1 MKKRIL
7 SILLALCMALSLLP
21 TLAFGQETVGRAATE
36 VELTAALADSAN
48 DVVRLTAD
56 ITIEAR
62 LDIARDV
69 TVDLNGYVLRYD
81 EAAAPDSIF
90 RVAGGKTLTMT
101 DSRPAEQHEN
111 ETLPAGGLITGGK
124 GFKYDNGAGQ
134 SFSYFG
140 GGVYVDVD
148 ASFVLAGGTIYACGV
163 QRGASGQ
170 VQGGGIYCQGGSVT
184 ISGGAIRNCAVSGGL
199 GASGGGVYIRSRISW
214 PSFTMTGGII
224 SGCSAM
230 SGGGIMAY
238 GSAVRI
244 TGGSIENCKASE
256 NGGGLYVSGNPEDGQ
271 AAVLDAAISGCEAE
285 NGGGLYL
292 GGFTKLELRKNAR
305 ITGCTAQNGAAVY
318 MNLGSTY
325 AVNYPGCFLYAN
337 GGQVDGTVYVGSNGM
352 DQDGEIKAT
361 NAIDHMDGQPS
372 TVFTGDVYCQG
383 DIRGGIFYGSVTVSH
398 DTLGNWDD
406 DKNFWSNLSG
416 GSFYGPV
423 RTNCHVSGGTYYAG
437 LTLEEGA
444 QLSGKP
450 MDTGGVLNDKINIP
464 DPKGEPVTVTYKYPT
479 LEHPAREIYAIQIV
493 QTGEKA
499 IPPTAPNRSDL
510 TFGDWYA
517 DPSYGEKYDFDKAVE
532 GDMTLYSSSVDT
544 LYGIRITDKDG
555 EVYYVTD
562 KNADDVLGDGTVV
575 YTPGDWNEA
584 EIPDEYWADAAHTTF
599 TQEAWEKLM
608 AGEEIPGIH
617 FPKLT
622 LNGAELQ
629 EVAARCGW
637 GADPQTQTLNTFLR
651 LELVG
656 KNAISN
662 AEESGAGIYCPL
674 GMNLLVSGDGSLD
687 VTADCAI
694 STEGGLF
701 YQHGGEV
708 TLSARRM
715 GIAHSYSHY
724 LRFYGGKLTIQVT
737 STESN
742 NDYGALPFYSDDT
755 FQIMDGA
762 AFRVGNSAEDNVL
775 ITPPSS
781 GEFKPD
787 DIFDQWGE
795 KITTLKPYYLS
806 LTASYTVTFDNDGG
820 SAVDAQ
826 TIPYGGQATKPA
838 APTKTGHTFGGW
850 YLGREEY
857 NFTDP
862 VTENLTLTA
871 KWAVN
876 PYTITFDTTGGSA
889 VAPITQGYGTAITAP
904 AAPTKTGYTFAGWDQ
919 EVPAT
924 MPARDLTLTARWM
937 VCDHTGSTAHPTCTD
952 AAACTL
958 CGETLPAAGHDYTWQ
973 SGGGL
978 YWQQCSIC
986 TQETAKKPI
995 PQLTISGAD
1004 RVCRTQDYTFSF
1016 TLPQGCQDPTY
1027 GYDFMGLLGDGGL
1040 EADLKDGVYSAAIRT
1055 DSYYTATGFQVMVS
1069 AQTEDGFSFVV
1080 TKDITIVDGHQ
1091 GGVATC
1097 TDRAVC
1103 EICGQEYGDYGSH
1116 DYSAAW
1122 TTDSGEHWHA
1132 CTRCDSR
1139 SAAAPHADENKDH
1152 KCDTCGLV
1160 ISVHTG
1166 GAATCTDQA
1175 VCEICGASYG
1185 DLDAGNHGD
1194 LRHVPAQAATTDAEG
1209 NIEYWY
1215 CGGCHKYYA
1224 DAAATQEI
1232 TQADTVT
1239 AKLPAP
1245 ETPPTPS
1252 TGDGGAALWI
1262 PLLLVSGV
1270 LAGMAVT
1277 KKRKH
1282 RKNT

>member
-7 SILLALCMALSLLP
+7 SILLALCLALSLLP
-21 TLAFGQETVGRAATE
+21 TLAFGQETVGQAATE
-36 VELTAALADSAN
+36 AELTAALADSAN

-56 ITIEAR
+56 ITITAG
-62 LDIARDV
+62 LKVQHNV
-69 TVDLNGYVLRYD
+69 TVDLNGCVLRYD

-101 DSRPAEQHEN
+101 DSRPAAQHED

-199 GASGGGVYIRSRISW
+199 GASGGGVYIRSRTSW

-305 ITGCTAQNGAAVY
+305 ITGCTAEDGAVVY
-318 MNLGSTY
+318 MDLGTPYS
-325 AVNYPGCFLYAN
+325 ANAPGTFLYAN
-337 GGQVDGTVYVGSNGM
+337 GGRVEGTVYIGANYYGSREGYSTVDGNGV
-352 DQDGEIKAT
+352 KVT
-361 NAIDHMDGQPS
+361 NAIDHTDGQPS

-383 DIRGGIFYGSVTVSH
+383 DIRGGIFYGSVTVL
-398 DTLGNWDD
+398 DPYDD
-406 DKNFWSNLSG
+406 MVSPSEDNLWKICSNLSG

-423 RTNCHVSGGTYYAG
+423 RTECHVSGGTYYAG
-437 LTLEEGA
+437 LSLERNA
-444 QLSGKP
+444 KLSGKP
-450 MDTGGVLNDKINIP
+450 MDTGGVFNDEINTP
-464 DPKGEPVTVTYKYPT
+464 DPKGKPVTVTYEYGD
-479 LEHPAREIYAIQIV
+479 LGGIYAQQVV
-493 QTGEKA
+493 QKGETA
-499 IPPTAPNRSDL
+499 IRPTEPKMNGF
-510 TFGDWYA
+510 TFCGWYTDA
-517 DPSYGEKYDFDKAVE
+517 GCTDESKYDFTAPVT
-532 GDMTLYSSSVDT
+532 GNITLYAKWEGT
-544 LYGIRITDKDG
+544 FYGIRITDKDG

-629 EVAARCGW
+629 EIAARCGW
-637 GADPQTQTLNTFLR
+637 GADPQTRTLNTFLR

-662 AEESGAGIYCPL
+662 AEERGAGIYCPL

-701 YQHGGEV
+701 CQRGGEV

-742 NDYGALPFYSDDT
+742 NDYGALPFYNSDET

-787 DIFDQWGE
+787 DIFDQLEG
-795 KITTLKPYYLS
+795 KVTTSRPYYLS
-806 LTASYTVTFDNDGG
+806 LTANYTVTFDTDGAG
-820 SAVDAQ
+820 TVDTQ
-826 TIPYGGQATKPA
+826 TVPYGGRVTKPA
-838 APTKTGHTFGGW
+838 TPTRTGHTFGGW
-850 YLGREEY
+850 YLGEEEY
-857 NFTDP
+857 DFTAP
-862 VTENLTLTA
+862 VTENLALAAFWFTDL
-871 KWAVN
+871 
-876 PYTITFDTTGGSA
+876 YTITFDSAGGTPIM
-889 VAPITQGYGTAITAP
+889 PITQDYGVAISAP
-904 AAPTKTGYTFAGWDQ
+904 ADPQKTGYVFAGWDQ
-919 EVPAT
+919 EFPAT
-924 MPARDLTLTARWM
+924 MPARDLTLTARWTLCTHM
-937 VCDHTGSTAHPTCTD
+937 GSATHPTCTKGST
-952 AAACTL
+952 CTL

-1055 DSYYTATGFQVMVS
+1055 DSYYTAAGFQVMVS
-1069 AQTEDGFSFVV
+1069 AQTEDGFVFTV
-1080 TKDITIVDGHQ
+1080 TKDVAIVDGHQ
-1091 GGVATC
+1091 GGT
-1097 TDRAVC
+1097 
-1103 EICGQEYGDYGSH
+1103 
-1116 DYSAAW
+1116 
-1122 TTDSGEHWHA
+1122 
-1132 CTRCDSR
+1132 
-1139 SAAAPHADENKDH
+1139 
-1152 KCDTCGLV
+1152 
-1160 ISVHTG
+1160 
-1166 GAATCTDQA
+1166 ATCTDQA
-1175 VCEICGASYG
+1175 VCEICGERYG
-1185 DLDAGNHGD
+1185 DLDAGHHGD
-1194 LRHVPAQAATTDAEG
+1194 LRHVPARAATTDAEG

-1224 DAAATQEI
+1224 DAAATREI

-1245 ETPPTPS
+1245 VIPSAPETPSTPS

-1262 PLLLVSGV
+1262 TLLLVSGV

-1282 RKNT
+1282 SKNA